1 MKERTVDVGGTK
13 IFTREA
19 GEGQPIL
26 LLHGFPQTGHCWRLV
41 NAQLS
46 EGFRVIVPDVPG
58 FGRSDAPP
66 DHDAGAVA
74 QLLTRYLDQLGIDR
88 ATIVGHDWGGAFSF
102 RMALDHPERVE
113 RLVIVN
119 SPFREVNPWRMW
131 YVFFFNIPIVPE
143 LTFRAV
149 GPQMVATALRRGSTR
164 HENLDDATVRVYQDA
179 FADPELVKAA
189 MGYSRTVTRN
199 ALLKQF
205 RKRQVKRD
213 TAIDG
218 DRPRRITSPTLIV
231 WGMRD
236 PVLTPGL
243 LAGMRRDIPQAEIV
257 PLSGI
262 GHFVPEEAPDALAE
276 AIARFA
282 GR

>member
-1 MKERTVDVGGTK
+1 MKESTVDVGGTK

-19 GEGQPIL
+19 GEGEAIL

-41 NAQLS
+41 GAQLS
-46 EGFRVIVPDVPG
+46 EGFRVVVPDVPG

-113 RLVIVN
+113 RLVITN

-131 YVFFFNIPIVPE
+131 YVFFFNIPLVPE
-143 LTFRAV
+143 LTFRAA

-164 HENLDDATVRVYQDA
+164 HDNLDDATVRVYQDA
-179 FADPELVKAA
+179 FADPERVKAA
-189 MGYSRTVTRN
+189 MGYYRTVTRN

-205 RKRQVKRD
+205 RKRQVKPD
-213 TAIDG
+213 PAIDG
-218 DRPRRITSPTLIV
+218 DAPRRITSPTLIV

-262 GHFVPEEAPDALAE
+262 GHFVPEEAPDELAD